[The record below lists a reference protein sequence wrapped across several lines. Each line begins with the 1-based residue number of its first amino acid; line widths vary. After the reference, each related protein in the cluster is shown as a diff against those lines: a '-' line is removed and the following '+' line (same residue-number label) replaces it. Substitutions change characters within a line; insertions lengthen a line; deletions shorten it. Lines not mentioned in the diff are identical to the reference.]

1 MHRHCVIFQSKIVLA
16 MKPSRAT
23 APGFTLIE
31 LMVTIAIVA
40 IMLVAAA
47 PSFRNFIRNSELTSL
62 TNKLLAAIN
71 AARSEAMKY
80 GQNALVIPANGGNDW
95 TQGWIVFV
103 DRNRNNS
110 YDESDDVVV
119 QKQGALAGYFSVA
132 GTGNANLS
140 NSYIMFDSSG
150 FARSYGAAPGVPNL
164 TLKIARTDVS
174 STGEQR
180 YIVVARTGRARACNP
195 SLDTTCTATA
205 TQ

>member
-1 MHRHCVIFQSKIVLA
+1 MLA

-23 APGFTLIE
+23 SVGFTLIE

-40 IMLVAAA
+40 IMLVVAA

-95 TQGWIVFV
+95 SQGWIVFV
-103 DRNRNNS
+103 DSNRNNA
-110 YDESDDVVV
+110 YDETTDVTI
-119 QKQGALAGYFSVA
+119 QKQGALPSYFSVT

-140 NSYIMFDSSG
+140 NSYIMFGSSG
-150 FARSYGAAPGVPNL
+150 FAKSYGAAPGVPNL
-164 TLKIARTDVS
+164 TLKISRTDVS
-174 STGEQR
+174 SENEKR
-180 YIVVARTGRARACNP
+180 YIVVARTGRARVCNP

>member
-1 MHRHCVIFQSKIVLA
+1 

-23 APGFTLIE
+23 TIGFTLIE

-40 IMLVAAA
+40 IMLVVAA

-103 DRNRNNS
+103 DSNRNNS
-110 YDESDDVVV
+110 YDES
-119 QKQGALAGYFSVA
+119 
-132 GTGNANLS
+132 
-140 NSYIMFDSSG
+140 
-150 FARSYGAAPGVPNL
+150 
-164 TLKIARTDVS
+164 TDVTIQNKEHFRVILALPALGMPIFPIHTS
-174 STGEQR
+174 CSKVLDLLKVT
-180 YIVVARTGRARACNP
+180 ARPLVFLT
-195 SLDTTCTATA
+195 
-205 TQ
+205 